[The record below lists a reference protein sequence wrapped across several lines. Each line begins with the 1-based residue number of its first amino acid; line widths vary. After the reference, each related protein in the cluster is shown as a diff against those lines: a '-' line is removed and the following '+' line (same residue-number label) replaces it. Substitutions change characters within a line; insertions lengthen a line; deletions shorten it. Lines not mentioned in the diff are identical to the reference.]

1 MLARPFLEYVPPV
14 ADGRV
19 PCFEDTAEDDAYLRC
34 HGLSMYTVF
43 EISTTLSIISASARD

>member
-1 MLARPFLEYVPPV
+1 MVARPFLEYVPPE

-34 HGLSMYTVF
+34 PG
-43 EISTTLSIISASARD
+43 ISTQCSVYNIYSIDYL

>member
-1 MLARPFLEYVPPV
+1 MVARPFLEYVPPV

-34 HGLSMYTVF
+34 P
-43 EISTTLSIISASARD
+43 